1 MGVEEGQVGVDDCQ
15 VGVEEKRARWVLKR
29 RGPGGC

>member
-1 MGVEEGQVGVDDCQ
+1 MGVEEGQ

-29 RGPGGC
+29 AKVLKRRGPGGC